1 MDRVRKDHLDS
12 FGVIALIGFSALLGV
27 NHVVIKIVNTGIQ
40 PIFFC
45 GLRSLIAVFFIVA
58 WMIHKKVPILLNI
71 KDAKLGI
78 AAGLIFAGEFLCL
91 FIALDYTSVIRNS
104 IIYYSMPVWLTLMA
118 HFFLPN
124 EKITKI
130 KIVGLLI
137 AFGGVCW
144 AILVRDNGESA
155 AGSLIGD
162 LFALAGSIGWA
173 LIILMARGTGF
184 SKFSPEMQ
192 LLWMVLISGPVLLLI
207 APFFGDLIRDFQTFH
222 LLGLAF
228 QSIVVVA
235 GGFIFWLWLLSV
247 YPASGVASFAFLSPI
262 FGIACGWIFLKET
275 LDLSII
281 GSGLMV
287 IVGIYLINKAN

>member
-1 MDRVRKDHLDS
+1 MDRVKKDHLDS
-12 FGVIALIGFSALLGV
+12 FGVLALIGFSALLGV
-27 NHVVIKIVNTGIQ
+27 NHVIIKIVNTGIQ

-45 GLRSLIAVFFIVA
+45 GLRSLIALLFIAA
-58 WMIHKKVPILLNI
+58 WMIYKKIPIVINMQ
-71 KDAKLGI
+71 DAKLGVT
-78 AAGLIFAGEFLCL
+78 AGLIFAGEFLCL

-130 KIVGLLI
+130 KIVGLLT

-192 LLWMVLISGPVLLLI
+192 LLWMV
-207 APFFGDLIRDFQTFH
+207 
-222 LLGLAF
+222 
-228 QSIVVVA
+228 
-235 GGFIFWLWLLSV
+235 
-247 YPASGVASFAFLSPI
+247 
-262 FGIACGWIFLKET
+262 
-275 LDLSII
+275 
-281 GSGLMV
+281 
-287 IVGIYLINKAN
+287 